1 MTPRPNG
8 QTLNVYDAMDSITTA
23 LEVLGVSIFVIGIA
37 VAFLKA
43 AAGMLRGQTG
53 SLAYEGLRKAIG
65 RSILLG
71 LEVLVAADLVYTVVV
86 DRSLDSVLGLALIVA
101 VRTLLSFSLETEIEG
116 TLPWRKNG

>member
-1 MTPRPNG
+1 
-8 QTLNVYDAMDSITTA
+8 MDSITTA
-23 LEVLGVSIFVIGIA
+23 LEVLGVSIFVIGIV

-43 AAGMLRGQTG
+43 AIGMLRGQTG